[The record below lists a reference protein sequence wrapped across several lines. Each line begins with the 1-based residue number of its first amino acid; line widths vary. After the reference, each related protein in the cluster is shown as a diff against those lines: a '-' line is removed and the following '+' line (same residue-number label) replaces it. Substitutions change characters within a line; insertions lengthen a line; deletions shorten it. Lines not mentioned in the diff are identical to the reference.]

1 MIQLTA
7 AAAFFVMIH
16 LLISGTSV
24 RDGVVRRIGEGPYM
38 GLFSLLSVAGL
49 TWMILAYGQAR
60 GEVWNTVYWGVGP
73 ATRHTQILLQ
83 LIAVFFIVIGL
94 TTPNPTSVKQEGV
107 LERED
112 AVKGM
117 LRITRHPFLWGVAIW
132 ASGHLIVNGDRASMT
147 LFGTLLILAQAAHV
161 LERAGAEAVLICA
174 NTMHLVADDVAAAIS
189 VPLIH
194 IGDATAQALVDQ
206 GLKRPLLLATRFTM
220 EEAFYRDRLE
230 SFGLDPMIPGEG
242 ARERLHAIIYDEL
255 CQGVIDVGSRTAII
269 ERGRAEGADS
279 VIFGCTELGL
289 LLEADGV
296 GLPVVDSALAHVNA
310 ALDFALAEP
319 A

>member
-1 MIQLTA
+1 MRRLGLIGGMSAESTTTYYQLLNQGVRARLGGLHSAELLLWSVDFAPIAQMQAAGDWATA
-7 AAAFFVMIH
+7 
-16 LLISGTSV
+16 G
-24 RDGVVRRIGEGPYM
+24 
-38 GLFSLLSVAGL
+38 
-49 TWMILAYGQAR
+49 AR
-60 GEVWNTVYWGVGP
+60 
-73 ATRHTQILLQ
+73 
-83 LIAVFFIVIGL
+83 
-94 TTPNPTSVKQEGV
+94 
-107 LERED
+107 
-112 AVKGM
+112 
-117 LRITRHPFLWGVAIW
+117 
-132 ASGHLIVNGDRASMT
+132 
-147 LFGTLLILAQAAHV
+147 LAQAAHV

-255 CQGVIDVGSRTAII
+255 CQGVIDMGSRTAVMAII